1 MPSRRNLDYN
11 PSNKYQRELG
21 IHRTMTGSG
30 TAEDMNDDLSLQ
42 RHKRVD
48 TQERK
53 QTRKE
58 LSELVL

>member
-42 RHKRVD
+42 GDNKQKSRH
-48 TQERK
+48 
-53 QTRKE
+53 TRAETDKKGTE
-58 LSELVL
+58 